1 MDFAFDARTEELRQK
16 LLAFMDEYVY
26 PAEAVAEEQRARLA
40 SPWDTP
46 AVVGELKAEAR
57 RQGLWNLFLP
67 DSEYGAGLSNLQYAP
82 LAEITGRSPHLAPT
96 ALNCAAPDTGNME
109 VLTQFGDEQQKKQ
122 WLEPLLAGEIRSAFA
137 MTEPEVASSDATN
150 ITTLI
155 ERDEGGTSRSS
166 GAESG
171 GEYVITGRK
180 WYISGA
186 MNPDCKIFI
195 VMGKTDP
202 EGADIRRQQSMV
214 LVPRDTPGLE
224 VRRAMQVYGY
234 EDHSHGGHAEVVF
247 DHVRVPVSNLIGE
260 EGGGFAIAQAR
271 LGPGRIHHCMRLIG
285 MAERAIELMCKR
297 AVSRT
302 AFGKPLA
309 QQGVV
314 QNWIADARVAVEQL
328 RLLVLK
334 TAWMM
339 DTVGNKGAH
348 TEIQAIKIATPRTVV
363 DILDKAVQLHGA
375 GGVSQDF
382 PLAELWASARTL
394 KLADGPDEVHQRSLA
409 HREIKKYV

>member
-1 MDFAFDARTEELRQK
+1 MDFAFDARTEELRDR
-16 LLAFMDEYVY
+16 LLTFMDEHVY
-26 PAEAVAEEQRARLA
+26 PAEKVAEEQRAQLA

-46 AVVGELKAEAR
+46 AIVGELKAEAR
-57 RQGLWNLFLP
+57 KQGLWNLFLP
-67 DSEYGAGLSNLQYAP
+67 DAEHGAGLTNLQYAP

-109 VLTQFGDEQQKKQ
+109 VLAQFGNEEQKKQ

-155 ERDEGGTSRSS
+155 EREGD
-166 GAESG
+166 
-171 GEYVITGRK
+171 EYVITGRK

-186 MNPDCKIFI
+186 MNPDCQIFI
-195 VMGKTDP
+195 LMGKTDP
-202 EGADIRRQQSMV
+202 ENSDPRRQQSMV
-214 LVPRDTPGLE
+214 LVPRDTPGVE

-247 DHVRVPVSNLIGE
+247 DGARVPVSNLIGE

-285 MAERAIELMCKR
+285 MAERAIELMCQR
-297 AVSRT
+297 AVART

-314 QNWIADARVAVEQL
+314 QEWIADARVAVEQL

-334 TAWMM
+334 TAWLM

-348 TEIQAIKIATPRTVV
+348 TEIQSIKIATPRTVV
-363 DILDKAVQLHGA
+363 DILDQAVQLHGA

-382 PLAELWASARTL
+382 PLAELWAAARTL
-394 KLADGPDEVHQRSLA
+394 RLADGPDEVHQRSLA
-409 HREIKKYV
+409 RRELKKYL

>member
-1 MDFAFDARTEELRQK
+1 MDFAFDARTEELRAR

-26 PAEAVAEEQRARLA
+26 PAEAVAEEQRAALS

-46 AVVGELKAEAR
+46 AVVEELKAEAR

-67 DSEYGAGLSNLQYAP
+67 DAEYGAGLTNLQYAP

-109 VLTQFGDEQQKKQ
+109 VLAQFGDEWQKKQ
-122 WLEPLLAGEIRSAFA
+122 WLQPLLAGEIRSAFA

-150 ITTLI
+150 VTTRI
-155 ERDEGGTSRSS
+155 ERASDGSDK
-166 GAESG
+166 
-171 GEYVITGRK
+171 YVVTGRK

-202 EGADIRRQQSMV
+202 DCPDIRRQQSMV
-214 LVPRDTPGLE
+214 LVPRDTPGVT
-224 VRRAMQVYGY
+224 VRRAMRVFGY

-247 DHVRVPVSNLIGE
+247 DHARVPASHLIGE
-260 EGGGFAIAQAR
+260 EGSGFAIAQAR

-285 MAERAIELMCKR
+285 MAERAIELMCRR

-302 AFGKPLA
+302 AFGKALA

-314 QNWIADARVAVEQL
+314 HNWIADARVTVEQL

-334 TAWMM
+334 TAWLM

-348 TEIQAIKIATPRTVV
+348 TEIQAIKIATPRAVV
-363 DILDKAVQLHGA
+363 GILDRAIQLHGA
-375 GGVSQDF
+375 GGFSQDL
-382 PLAELWASARTL
+382 PLAELYAGARTL
-394 KLADGPDEVHQRSLA
+394 MIADGPDEVHQRSLA
-409 HREIKKYV
+409 RRELKKYL

>member
-1 MDFAFDARTEELRQK
+1 MHFAFDARTEELRAK
-16 LLAFMDEYVY
+16 LLAFMDEHVY
-26 PAEAVAEEQRARLA
+26 PAEAVAAEQRAALA

-46 AVVGELKAEAR
+46 PVVEDLKAEAR

-67 DSEYGAGLSNLQYAP
+67 DEEYGAGLTNLQYAP

-109 VLTQFGDEQQKKQ
+109 VLAQFGDEAQKKQ

-150 ITTLI
+150 IETRI
-155 ERDEGGTSRSS
+155 RRDGD
-166 GAESG
+166 A
-171 GEYVITGRK
+171 YVISGRK

-186 MNPDCKIFI
+186 MNPDCRVFI

-202 EGADIRRQQSMV
+202 DGSDIRRQQSMV
-214 LVPRDTPGLE
+214 LVPRDTPGVH
-224 VRRAMQVYGY
+224 VRRAMRVYGF
-234 EDHSHGGHAEVVF
+234 EDHDHGGHAEVVF
-247 DHVRVPVSNLIGE
+247 DDVRIPAAHLIGE

-285 MAERAIELMCKR
+285 MAERAVELMCRR
-297 AVSRT
+297 AVSRH
-302 AFGKPLA
+302 AFGKALA

-314 QNWIADARVAVEQL
+314 QNWIADARVTIEQL

-334 TAWMM
+334 TAWLM
-339 DTVGNKGAH
+339 DTVGNRGAH
-348 TEIQAIKIATPRTVV
+348 TEIQAIKIATPRAVV
-363 DILDKAVQLHGA
+363 DIIDKAVQAHGA

-382 PLAELWASARTL
+382 PLAELWAAARTL
-394 KLADGPDEVHQRSLA
+394 RLADGPDEVHQRSLA
-409 HREIKKYV
+409 RRELKKYLCPLTWPLASER

>member
-1 MDFAFDARTEELRQK
+1 MDFAFDARTEELRGR

-26 PAEAVAEEQRARLA
+26 PAETVAEEQRALLT

-46 AVVGELKAEAR
+46 AVVGELKVEAR

-67 DSEYGAGLSNLQYAP
+67 DAEYGGGLTNLQYAP

-109 VLTQFGDEQQKKQ
+109 VLAQFGDEQQKKQ

-150 ITTLI
+150 ITTHI
-155 ERDEGGTSRSS
+155 ERDGD
-166 GAESG
+166 
-171 GEYVITGRK
+171 EYVVTGRK

-186 MNPDCKIFI
+186 MNPDCRIFI

-202 EGADIRRQQSMV
+202 DGTDLRRQQSMV
-214 LVPRDTPGLE
+214 LVPRDTPGVE

-247 DHVRVPVSNLIGE
+247 HGARVPVTNLVGE

-285 MAERAIELMCKR
+285 MAERAIELMCRR

-382 PLAELWASARTL
+382 PLAELWAAARTL

-409 HREIKKYV
+409 RREIKKYV

>member
-1 MDFAFDARTEELRQK
+1 MDFAFDARTEELRKQ
-16 LLAFMDEYVY
+16 LQTFLDEHVY
-26 PAEAVAEEQRARLA
+26 PAEATAQEQW
-40 SPWDTP
+40 SGQENPW
-46 AVVGELKAEAR
+46 VVPPVVESLKAEAR

-67 DSEYGAGLSNLQYAP
+67 DETYGAGLTNLQYAP
-82 LAEITGRSPHLAPT
+82 LAELTGRSPKLAPT

-109 VLTQFGDEQQKKQ
+109 VLAMFGNEEQRKR

-150 ITTLI
+150 IETRI
-155 ERDEGGTSRSS
+155 ERQGDD
-166 GAESG
+166 
-171 GEYVITGRK
+171 YVINGRK

-186 MNPDCKIFI
+186 MNPDCQIFI

-202 EGADIRRQQSMV
+202 DGADPRRQQSMV

-234 EDHSHGGHAEVVF
+234 EDHWHGGHAEVVF
-247 DHVRVPVSNLIGE
+247 HDVRVPASNLVGE

-285 MAERAIELMCKR
+285 MAERAIELMCRR
-297 AVSRT
+297 AHARH

-309 QQGVV
+309 RQGVV
-314 QNWIADARVAVEQL
+314 HEWIADARVQVEQL

-334 TAWMM
+334 TAWLM
-339 DTVGNKGAH
+339 DTVGNRGAH
-348 TEIQAIKIATPRTVV
+348 TEIQAIKIATPRAVV
-363 DILDKAVQLHGA
+363 DILDRAVQLHGA

-394 KLADGPDEVHQRSLA
+394 QLADGPDEVHQRSLA
-409 HREIKKYV
+409 RRELKQHT

>member
-1 MDFAFDARTEELRQK
+1 MDFAFDARTEELRAK
-16 LLAFMDEYVY
+16 LLTFMDEHVY
-26 PAEAVAEEQRARLA
+26 PAEAIVAGQRAKLD

-46 AVVGELKAEAR
+46 TVVEELKAEAR
-57 RQGLWNLFLP
+57 KQGLWNLFLP
-67 DSEYGAGLSNLQYAP
+67 DSAYGAGLTNLQYAP
-82 LAEITGRSPHLAPT
+82 LAEITGRSPQLAPT

-109 VLTQFGDEQQKKQ
+109 VLTQFGSEQQREQ

-150 ITTLI
+150 IETRI
-155 ERDEGGTSRSS
+155 ERDGDD
-166 GAESG
+166 
-171 GEYVITGRK
+171 YVITGRK

-202 EGADIRRQQSMV
+202 EGADVRRQQSMV
-214 LVPRDTPGLE
+214 LVPRDTPGVE

-234 EDHSHGGHAEVVF
+234 EDHYHGGHAEVVF
-247 DHVRVPVSNLIGE
+247 DRARVPATNLIGE

-285 MAERAIELMCKR
+285 MAERGIELMCRR
-297 AVSRT
+297 AVARQ
-302 AFGKPLA
+302 AFGKALA
-309 QQGVV
+309 QQGQVHE
-314 QNWIADARVAVEQL
+314 WIADARVAVEQL

-339 DTVGNKGAH
+339 DTVGNREAH

-363 DILDKAVQLHGA
+363 GILDQAVQLHGA

-382 PLAELWASARTL
+382 PLAELWAAARTL
-394 KLADGPDEVHQRSLA
+394 RLADGPDEVHQRSLA
-409 HREIKKYV
+409 RRELKRYQ

>member
-1 MDFAFDARTEELRQK
+1 MDFAFDARTEELRAK
-16 LLAFMDEYVY
+16 LLTFMDEHVY
-26 PAEAVAEEQRARLA
+26 PAEKTADEQRAQLA

-46 AVVGELKAEAR
+46 AIVGELKAEAR
-57 RQGLWNLFLP
+57 KQGLWNLFLP
-67 DSEYGAGLSNLQYAP
+67 DAEHGAGLTNLQYAP

-96 ALNCAAPDTGNME
+96 AVNCAAPDTGNME
-109 VLTQFGDEQQKKQ
+109 VLAQFGNEEQKKQ

-155 ERDEGGTSRSS
+155 EREGDD
-166 GAESG
+166 
-171 GEYVITGRK
+171 YVITGRK

-186 MNPDCKIFI
+186 MNPDCQIFI
-195 VMGKTDP
+195 LMGKTDP
-202 EGADIRRQQSMV
+202 EGADPRRQQSMV
-214 LVPRDTPGLE
+214 LVPRDTPGVE

-247 DHVRVPVSNLIGE
+247 DRARVPVSNLIGE

-285 MAERAIELMCKR
+285 MAERAIELMCQR
-297 AVSRT
+297 AVART

-314 QNWIADARVAVEQL
+314 QEWIADARVAVEQL

-334 TAWMM
+334 TAWLM

-348 TEIQAIKIATPRTVV
+348 TEIQSIKIATPRTVV
-363 DILDKAVQLHGA
+363 GILDQAVQLHGA

-382 PLAELWASARTL
+382 PLAELWAAARTL
-394 KLADGPDEVHQRSLA
+394 RLADGPDEVHQRSLA
-409 HREIKKYV
+409 RRELKKYL

>member
-1 MDFAFDARTEELRQK
+1 MDFAFDARTEELRSR
-16 LLAFMDEYVY
+16 LLAFMDAYVY
-26 PAEAVAEEQRARLA
+26 PAEAVAEEQRAGLA

-46 AVVGELKAEAR
+46 AVVEDLKAEAR

-67 DSEYGAGLSNLQYAP
+67 DSEYGAGLTNLQYAP
-82 LAEITGRSPHLAPT
+82 LAEITGRSPQLAPT

-109 VLTQFGDEQQKKQ
+109 VLSQFGDEAQKKQ

-155 ERDEGGTSRSS
+155 ERASDGTDD
-166 GAESG
+166 
-171 GEYVITGRK
+171 YVVNGRK

-186 MNPDCKIFI
+186 MNPDCRIFI

-202 EGADIRRQQSMV
+202 DGADIRRQQSMI
-214 LVPRDTPGLE
+214 LVPRDTPGVT
-224 VRRAMQVYGY
+224 VRRAMQVFGY

-247 DHVRVPVSNLIGE
+247 DNARVPAANLIGE

-285 MAERAIELMCKR
+285 MAERAIELMCRR
-297 AVSRT
+297 AVARE
-302 AFGKPLA
+302 AFGKALA

-314 QNWIADARVAVEQL
+314 HNWIADARVAVEQL

-348 TEIQAIKIATPRTVV
+348 AEIQAIKIATPRTVV
-363 DILDKAVQLHGA
+363 DIIDRAIQLHGA

-382 PLAELWASARTL
+382 PLAELYAGARTL
-394 KLADGPDEVHQRSLA
+394 MIADGPDEVHQRSLA
-409 HREIKKYV
+409 RRELKRYV

>member
-1 MDFAFDARTEELRQK
+1 MDFAFDARTEELRAR
-16 LLAFMDEYVY
+16 LLAFMDAYVY
-26 PAEAVAEEQRARLA
+26 PAEAVEQEQRARLA

-46 AVVGELKAEAR
+46 AVMDELKAEAR

-67 DSEYGAGLSNLQYAP
+67 DSEHGAGLTNLQYAP
-82 LAEITGRSPHLAPT
+82 LAEITGRSPHLAPI

-109 VLTQFGDEQQKKQ
+109 VLAQFGTDEQKKQ
-122 WLEPLLAGEIRSAFA
+122 WLEPLLAADIRSAFA

-150 ITTLI
+150 IETRI
-155 ERDEGGTSRSS
+155 ERRGD
-166 GAESG
+166 
-171 GEYVITGRK
+171 EYVVNGRK

-186 MNPDCKIFI
+186 MNPDCRILI

-202 EGADIRRQQSMV
+202 DGPDIRRQQSMV
-214 LVPRDTPGLE
+214 LVPRDTPGVE
-224 VRRAMQVYGY
+224 VRRAMRVYGF

-247 DHVRVPVSNLIGE
+247 DDVRVPVSNLVGE

-285 MAERAIELMCKR
+285 MAERAIELMCRR

-302 AFGKPLA
+302 AFGKAIA
-309 QQGVV
+309 QHGVV
-314 QNWIADARVAVEQL
+314 QNWIADARVTVEQL

-334 TAWMM
+334 TAWLM
-339 DTVGNKGAH
+339 DTVGNRGAH
-348 TEIQAIKIATPRTVV
+348 TEIQAIKIATPRAVV
-363 DILDKAVQLHGA
+363 DILDKAVQVHGA

-382 PLAELWASARTL
+382 PLAELWAAARTL
-394 KLADGPDEVHQRSLA
+394 QLADGPDEVHQRSLA
-409 HREIKKYV
+409 RRELKKYL

>member
-1 MDFAFDARTEELRQK
+1 MDFAFDARTEELRGR
-16 LLAFMDEYVY
+16 LLAFMDAYVY
-26 PAEAVAEEQRARLA
+26 PAEEVAREQRARLA

-46 AVVGELKAEAR
+46 AVVEELKAEAR

-67 DSEYGAGLSNLQYAP
+67 DPEHGAGLTNLQYAP
-82 LAEITGRSPHLAPT
+82 LAEISGRSPDLAPT

-109 VLTQFGDEQQKKQ
+109 VLAQFGTEAQRKQ
-122 WLEPLLAGEIRSAFA
+122 WLRPLLDGEIRSAFA

-150 ITTLI
+150 ITTRI
-155 ERDEGGTSRSS
+155 ERDGD
-166 GAESG
+166 A
-171 GEYVITGRK
+171 YVISGRK

-186 MNPDCKIFI
+186 MNPRCEIFI

-202 EGADIRRQQSMV
+202 DGPDIRRQQSMV
-214 LVPRDTPGLE
+214 LVPRDTPGVE
-224 VRRAMQVYGY
+224 VRRAMRVYGY
-234 EDHSHGGHAEVVF
+234 EDHGHGGHAEVVF
-247 DHVRVPVSNLIGE
+247 DRVRVPVTNLIGE
-260 EGGGFAIAQAR
+260 EGGGFAISQAR

-285 MAERAIELMCKR
+285 VAERAIELMCRR
-297 AVSRT
+297 AVART
-302 AFGKPLA
+302 AFGKSLA

-314 QNWIADARVAVEQL
+314 QEWIADARVAVEQL

-334 TAWMM
+334 TAWLM

-363 DILDKAVQLHGA
+363 DILDRAVQLHGA

-382 PLAELWASARTL
+382 PLAELWAGARTL
-394 KLADGPDEVHQRSLA
+394 RLADGPDEVHQRSLA
-409 HREIKKYV
+409 RRELKPYLSEVTG

>member
-1 MDFAFDARTEELRQK
+1 MDFAYDARTEELRAK
-16 LLAFMDEYVY
+16 LLAFMDDFVY
-26 PAEAVAEEQRARLA
+26 PAEAVAHEQRERLA

-46 AVVGELKAEAR
+46 QVVEDLKTVAR

-67 DSEYGAGLSNLQYAP
+67 DAEYGAGLTNLQYAP

-109 VLTQFGDEQQKKQ
+109 LLAQFATDDQKKQ
-122 WLEPLLAGEIRSAFA
+122 WLEPLLSGEIRSAFA

-150 ITTLI
+150 IETRI
-155 ERDEGGTSRSS
+155 VRDGD
-166 GAESG
+166 
-171 GEYVITGRK
+171 EYVVTGRK

-202 EGADIRRQQSMV
+202 DGADIRRQQSMI
-214 LVPRDTPGLE
+214 LVPRDTPGVE

-234 EDHSHGGHAEVVF
+234 EDHSHGGHAEIVF
-247 DHVRVPVSNLIGE
+247 DGARVPASALVGE
-260 EGGGFAIAQAR
+260 EGSGFAIAQAR

-285 MAERAIELMCKR
+285 MAERAIELMCRR
-297 AVSRT
+297 AVSRE

-314 QNWIADARVAVEQL
+314 HNWIADARVAVEQL

-334 TAWMM
+334 TAWLM
-339 DTVGNKGAH
+339 DTVGNRGAH
-348 TEIQAIKIATPRTVV
+348 TEIQAIKIATPRAVV
-363 DILDKAVQLHGA
+363 DIIDKAVQLHGA

-382 PLAELWASARTL
+382 PLAELWAGARTL

-409 HREIKKYV
+409 RRELKKYV

>member
-1 MDFAFDARTEELRQK
+1 MDFAFDARTQELREK
-16 LLAFMDEYVY
+16 LLTFMDEHVY
-26 PAEAVAEEQRARLA
+26 PAEQTAHEQRASLA

-46 AVVGELKAEAR
+46 AVVEDLKAEAR

-67 DSEYGAGLSNLQYAP
+67 DAEHGAGLTNLQYAP
-82 LAEITGRSPHLAPT
+82 LAEITGRSPQLAPT

-109 VLTQFGDEQQKKQ
+109 VLTQFGNETQKKQ

-150 ITTLI
+150 IETHI
-155 ERDEGGTSRSS
+155 ARDDGGTSRSS

-171 GEYVITGRK
+171 GDYVINGRK

-186 MNPDCKIFI
+186 MNPRCQIFI

-202 EGADIRRQQSMV
+202 DGADLRRQQSMI

-224 VRRAMQVYGY
+224 VKRAMQVYGY
-234 EDHSHGGHAEVVF
+234 EDHWHGGHAEVLF
-247 DHVRVPVSNLIGE
+247 HDVRVPAANLIGE
-260 EGGGFAIAQAR
+260 EGGGFGIAQAR

-285 MAERAIELMCKR
+285 MAERAIELMCRR
-297 AVSRT
+297 AVTRT

-314 QNWIADARVAVEQL
+314 QEWIADARVAVEQL

-334 TAWMM
+334 TAWLM

-348 TEIQAIKIATPRTVV
+348 TEIQSIKIATPRTVV
-363 DILDKAVQLHGA
+363 GILDKAVQLHGA

-382 PLAELWASARTL
+382 PLAELWAGARTL
-394 KLADGPDEVHQRSLA
+394 QLADGPDEVHQRSLA
-409 HREIKKYV
+409 RRELKRYL

>member
-1 MDFAFDARTEELRQK
+1 MDFAMDARTEELRER
-16 LLAFMDEYVY
+16 LLDFMTAHVY
-26 PAEAVAEEQRARLA
+26 PAEAVAEEQRAKLA

-46 AVVGELKAEAR
+46 PVVEDLKAEAR
-57 RQGLWNLFLP
+57 RRGLWNLFLP
-67 DSEYGAGLSNLQYAP
+67 DEEYGAGLTNLQYAP

-109 VLTQFGDEQQKKQ
+109 VLAQFGTAGQRKR

-150 ITTLI
+150 IETRI
-155 ERDEGGTSRSS
+155 ERDGD
-166 GAESG
+166 A
-171 GEYVITGRK
+171 YVVTGRK

-186 MNPDCKIFI
+186 MNPDCRIFI

-202 EGADIRRQQSMV
+202 GNPDVRRQQSMV
-214 LVPRDTPGLE
+214 LVPRDTPGVE
-224 VRRAMQVYGY
+224 VRRAMRVYGY
-234 EDHSHGGHAEVVF
+234 EDHAHGGHAEVVF
-247 DHVRVPVSNLIGE
+247 DGARVPAANLVGE

-285 MAERAIELMCKR
+285 MAERAIELMCRR

-309 QQGVV
+309 AQGQV
-314 QNWIADARVAVEQL
+314 QAWIADARVAVEQL

-334 TAWMM
+334 TAWLM
-339 DTVGNKGAH
+339 DTVGNRGAH

-363 DILDKAVQLHGA
+363 DIIDRAVQLHGA
-375 GGVSQDF
+375 GGVGQDF

-394 KLADGPDEVHQRSLA
+394 RLADGPDEVHQRSLA
-409 HREIKKYV
+409 RRELKRYA

>member
-1 MDFAFDARTEELRQK
+1 MDFAFDARTEELRGR
-16 LLAFMDEYVY
+16 LLAFMDERVL
-26 PAEAVAEEQRARLA
+26 PAEPVAAAQRAETA
-40 SPWDTP
+40 SPWDSP
-46 AVVGELKAEAR
+46 AIVEELKAEAR
-57 RQGLWNLFLP
+57 ERGLWNLFLP
-67 DSEYGAGLSNLQYAP
+67 DEKYGAGLTNLQYAP
-82 LAEITGRSPHLAPT
+82 LAEITGRSPQLAPT

-109 VLTQFGDEQQKKQ
+109 VLAQFGSAEQRRR

-150 ITTLI
+150 IETRI
-155 ERDEGGTSRSS
+155 ERDGGD
-166 GAESG
+166 
-171 GEYVITGRK
+171 YVITGRK

-186 MNPDCKIFI
+186 MNPDCRIFI

-202 EGADIRRQQSMV
+202 DGPDPHRQQSMV
-214 LVPRDTPGLE
+214 LVPRDTPGVE
-224 VRRAMQVYGY
+224 VRRAMRVYGY
-234 EDHSHGGHAEVVF
+234 EDHAHGGHAEVVF
-247 DHVRVPVSNLIGE
+247 HGARVPASHLIGE

-285 MAERAIELMCKR
+285 MAERAIELMCRR
-297 AVSRT
+297 AVDRT

-309 QQGVV
+309 RQGVV
-314 QNWIADARVAVEQL
+314 QEWIADARVAVEQL

-334 TAWMM
+334 TAWLM
-339 DTVGNKGAH
+339 DTVGNRGAH

-363 DILDKAVQLHGA
+363 DILDRAVQLYGA

-394 KLADGPDEVHQRSLA
+394 RLADGPDEVHQRSLA
-409 HREIKKYV
+409 RRELKRHQ

>member
-1 MDFAFDARTEELRQK
+1 MDFAYDARTDELRHK

-26 PAEAVAEEQRARLA
+26 PAEAVAHEQHGRLA

-46 AVVGELKAEAR
+46 AVVGELKAEAC

-67 DSEYGAGLSNLQYAP
+67 DSELGAGLTNLQYAP

-109 VLTQFGDEQQKKQ
+109 VLAQFGDERQKKQ

-155 ERDEGGTSRSS
+155 ERASDGTD
-166 GAESG
+166 
-171 GEYVITGRK
+171 EYVVTGRK

-202 EGADIRRQQSMV
+202 DGADIRRQQSMV
-214 LVPRDTPGLE
+214 LVPRDTPGVE

-234 EDHSHGGHAEVVF
+234 EDHYHGGHAEVVF
-247 DHVRVPVSNLIGE
+247 DHARVPVSNLIGE

-285 MAERAIELMCKR
+285 MAERAIELMCRR

-302 AFGKPLA
+302 AFGKALA

-314 QNWIADARVAVEQL
+314 HNWIADARVAVEQL

-363 DILDKAVQLHGA
+363 DIIDKAVQLHGA

-382 PLAELWASARTL
+382 PLAELWAAARTL
-394 KLADGPDEVHQRSLA
+394 RLADGPDEVHQRSLA
-409 HREIKKYV
+409 RRELKKYV

>member
-1 MDFAFDARTEELRQK
+1 MDFAFDAHTEELRAK

-26 PAEAVAEEQRARLA
+26 PAEAVAEEQRAALA

-46 AVVGELKAEAR
+46 AVVEELKAEAR

-67 DSEYGAGLSNLQYAP
+67 DAHHGAGLTNLQYAP

-109 VLTQFGDEQQKKQ
+109 VLAQFADEQQKKQ

-150 ITTLI
+150 IETRI
-155 ERDEGGTSRSS
+155 RRDGDD
-166 GAESG
+166 
-171 GEYVITGRK
+171 YVITGRK

-186 MNPDCKIFI
+186 MNPHCRIFI

-202 EGADIRRQQSMV
+202 DGADIRRQQSMI
-214 LVPRDTPGLE
+214 LVPRDTPG
-224 VRRAMQVYGY
+224 VTVKRAMQVFGY
-234 EDHSHGGHAEVVF
+234 EDHSHGGHAEVLF
-247 DHVRVPVSNLIGE
+247 DEARVPAANLIGE
-260 EGGGFAIAQAR
+260 EGSGFAIAQAR

-285 MAERAIELMCKR
+285 MAERAIELMCRR
-297 AVSRT
+297 AVSRE
-302 AFGKPLA
+302 AFGKSLA

-314 QNWIADARVAVEQL
+314 HNWIADARVTVEQL

-348 TEIQAIKIATPRTVV
+348 TEIQAIKIATPRAVV
-363 DILDKAVQLHGA
+363 DIIDKAIQLHGA

-409 HREIKKYV
+409 RRELKKYA

>member
-1 MDFAFDARTEELRQK
+1 MDFAFDARTEELRAK
-16 LLAFMDEYVY
+16 LLAFMDEHVY
-26 PAEAVAEEQRARLA
+26 PAEAVADEQRAQLA

-46 AVVGELKAEAR
+46 SVVEELKAEAR
-57 RQGLWNLFLP
+57 RQGLWNLFMP
-67 DSEYGAGLSNLQYAP
+67 DAQYGAGLTNLQYAP
-82 LAEITGRSPHLAPT
+82 LAEITGRSPQLAPT

-109 VLTQFGDEQQKKQ
+109 VLTQFGDERQRKQ

-155 ERDEGGTSRSS
+155 ERDGDD
-166 GAESG
+166 
-171 GEYVITGRK
+171 YVITGRK

-202 EGADIRRQQSMV
+202 EGSDTRRQQSMV

-224 VRRAMQVYGY
+224 IRRAMQVYGY
-234 EDHSHGGHAEVVF
+234 EDHYHGGHAEVVF
-247 DHVRVPVSNLIGE
+247 DRVRVPVSNLIGE

-297 AVSRT
+297 AVART

-314 QNWIADARVAVEQL
+314 QEWIADARVAVEQL

-334 TAWMM
+334 TAWLM

-348 TEIQAIKIATPRTVV
+348 TEIQSIKIATPRTVV
-363 DILDKAVQLHGA
+363 GIIDQAVQLHGA

-382 PLAELWASARTL
+382 PLAELWAAARTL
-394 KLADGPDEVHQRSLA
+394 RLADGPDEVHQRSLA
-409 HREIKKYV
+409 RRELKKYL